1 MKKLISVL
9 LSTATVFSL
18 ALLPVSATSIPEVES
33 AAILEQPQLTN
44 EDAHVLTMEMF
55 NEAFTRDDVIN
66 ILAADKANGMAST
79 YAYVPVTVTEAEIQ
93 EFYAKIEAI
102 VARAPALS
110 YYFSNYYW
118 WTRDDDD
125 YYDDLISLK
134 LVPTSVMKNTNDKE
148 EALAYIYGFICHF
161 ALDSTCHGYID
172 EKIAQSG
179 VSHTEIEVE
188 FDRSLMIEDG
198 KDPVRQDLT
207 KHIVPSMEN
216 AEVIAHFFPGTEPKQ
231 VKKALKGMIRNNQLL
246 LAPSGLKRKMI
257 YAILRLSG
265 NYKEMHG
272 LLVNF
277 KANPACKDSTEKLHQ
292 M

>member
-79 YAYVPVTVTEAEIQ
+79 YAYVPVTVTEAD
-93 EFYAKIEAI
+93 
-102 VARAPALS
+102 
-110 YYFSNYYW
+110 W

-148 EALAYIYGFICHF
+148 EALAAWALVKDACDSSRYWTNEGSLSQQFLCHF
-161 ALDSTCHGYID
+161 YG
-172 EKIAQSG
+172 E
-179 VSHTEIEVE
+179 
-188 FDRSLMIEDG
+188 
-198 KDPVRQDLT
+198 
-207 KHIVPSMEN
+207 
-216 AEVIAHFFPGTEPKQ
+216 IAHRAGLCEAVGDWDLEP
-231 VKKALKGMIRNNQLL
+231 IRPNT
-246 LAPSGLKRKMI
+246 GLFQF
-257 YAILRLSG
+257 AI
-265 NYKEMHG
+265 NKC
-272 LLVNF
+272 
-277 KANPACKDSTEKLHQ
+277 NPHD
-292 M
+292 

>member
-1 MKKLISVL
+1 MMKKLISVL

-125 YYDDLISLK
+125 YYLYDEENQIIGIAKGEELDDISQEERERIRAI
-134 LVPTSVMKNTNDKE
+134 KE
-148 EALAYIYGFICHF
+148 
-161 ALDSTCHGYID
+161 
-172 EKIAQSG
+172 
-179 VSHTEIEVE
+179 
-188 FDRSLMIEDG
+188 DRS
-198 KDPVRQDLT
+198 K
-207 KHIVPSMEN
+207 
-216 AEVIAHFFPGTEPKQ
+216 
-231 VKKALKGMIRNNQLL
+231 
-246 LAPSGLKRKMI
+246 
-257 YAILRLSG
+257 
-265 NYKEMHG
+265 
-272 LLVNF
+272 
-277 KANPACKDSTEKLHQ
+277 
-292 M
+292 

>member
-66 ILAADKANGMAST
+66 ILAAST

-148 EALAYIYGFICHF
+148 EALAAWALVKDACDSSSAIRTVDIITGTSSYSIRFI
-161 ALDSTCHGYID
+161 SPRR
-172 EKIAQSG
+172 
-179 VSHTEIEVE
+179 V
-188 FDRSLMIEDG
+188 
-198 KDPVRQDLT
+198 PLT
-207 KHIVPSMEN
+207 
-216 AEVIAHFFPGTEPKQ
+216 
-231 VKKALKGMIRNNQLL
+231 
-246 LAPSGLKRKMI
+246 
-257 YAILRLSG
+257 
-265 NYKEMHG
+265 
-272 LLVNF
+272 
-277 KANPACKDSTEKLHQ
+277 
-292 M
+292 

>member
-148 EALAYIYGFICHF
+148 EALAAW
-161 ALDSTCHGYID
+161 ALVKDACDSSRYCAISMVRLPIGPD
-172 EKIAQSG
+172 CVKQSG
-179 VSHTEIEVE
+179 IGILNLSAPIRVSSNL
-188 FDRSLMIEDG
+188 RSISATRTT
-198 KDPVRQDLT
+198 DP
-207 KHIVPSMEN
+207 
-216 AEVIAHFFPGTEPKQ
+216 
-231 VKKALKGMIRNNQLL
+231 
-246 LAPSGLKRKMI
+246 
-257 YAILRLSG
+257 
-265 NYKEMHG
+265 
-272 LLVNF
+272 
-277 KANPACKDSTEKLHQ
+277 
-292 M
+292 

>member
-18 ALLPVSATSIPEVES
+18 ALLPESATSIPEVES

-148 EALAYIYGFICHF
+148 EALAAWALVKDACDSSRYWTNEGSLSQQFLCHF
-161 ALDSTCHGYID
+161 YG
-172 EKIAQSG
+172 E
-179 VSHTEIEVE
+179 
-188 FDRSLMIEDG
+188 
-198 KDPVRQDLT
+198 
-207 KHIVPSMEN
+207 
-216 AEVIAHFFPGTEPKQ
+216 IAHRAGLCEAVGDWDLEP
-231 VKKALKGMIRNNQLL
+231 IRPNT
-246 LAPSGLKRKMI
+246 GLFQF
-257 YAILRLSG
+257 AI
-265 NYKEMHG
+265 NKC
-272 LLVNF
+272 
-277 KANPACKDSTEKLHQ
+277 NPHD
-292 M
+292 

>member
-1 MKKLISVL
+1 M
-9 LSTATVFSL
+9 
-18 ALLPVSATSIPEVES
+18 
-33 AAILEQPQLTN
+33 EQPQLTN

-148 EALAYIYGFICHF
+148 EALAAWALVKDACDSSRYWTNEGSLSQQFLCHF
-161 ALDSTCHGYID
+161 YG
-172 EKIAQSG
+172 E
-179 VSHTEIEVE
+179 
-188 FDRSLMIEDG
+188 
-198 KDPVRQDLT
+198 
-207 KHIVPSMEN
+207 
-216 AEVIAHFFPGTEPKQ
+216 IAHRAGLCEAVGDWDLEP
-231 VKKALKGMIRNNQLL
+231 IRPNT
-246 LAPSGLKRKMI
+246 GLFQF
-257 YAILRLSG
+257 AI
-265 NYKEMHG
+265 NKC
-272 LLVNF
+272 
-277 KANPACKDSTEKLHQ
+277 NPHD
-292 M
+292 